1 MVLLKLR
8 NADGAPTLRF
18 RLVAL
23 VVALAMLLIAVPL
36 LLPVI
41 RWVIA

>member
-8 NADGAPTLRF
+8 NAEGAPTLRF

-23 VVALAMLLIAVPL
+23 LVAVAMLLIAVPL

-41 RWVIA
+41 RWIVA